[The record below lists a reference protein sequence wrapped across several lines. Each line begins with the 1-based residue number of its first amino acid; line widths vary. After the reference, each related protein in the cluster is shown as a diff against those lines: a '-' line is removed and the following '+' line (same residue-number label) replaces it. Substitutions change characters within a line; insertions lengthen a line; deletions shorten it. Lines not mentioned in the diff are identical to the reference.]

1 MACCCL
7 LTLDFDSRV
16 FLMTSIKDEKSL
28 KHFFTPQCS
37 STKLRFP
44 KKPER
49 TENFPNSTPNLK
61 ACVGGVV
68 FHLPLVMIHNIKS
81 TDLGSSHIEG
91 FQDWCM
97 YSRNNHMLEIATW
110 DEKPCIF

>member
-1 MACCCL
+1 MACGCL

-49 TENFPNSTPNLK
+49 TENFPNSTPNFK

-68 FHLPLVMIHNIKS
+68 FHLPRCFISKTKPTS
-81 TDLGSSHIEG
+81 LG
-91 FQDWCM
+91 
-97 YSRNNHMLEIATW
+97 YLELEWFGHWTTYGRFRGMVKIATW
-110 DEKPCIF
+110 VE